1 MIIQKMQNNNKG
13 YGFNEVFIYFKQSK
27 CLFTGKNVA
36 KRGEKI
42 KKEDKKAVMEDTTTF
57 QRAGE
62 CYIIQACVKQMN
74 NYSEQ
79 CARRKENELEK
90 S

>member
-1 MIIQKMQNNNKG
+1 MQNNNKR
-13 YGFNEVFIYFKQSK
+13 YIFNDILIHIEQSK
-27 CLFTGKNVA
+27 CLLTGKNVA
-36 KRGEKI
+36 KKGLIEKN
-42 KKEDKKAVMEDTTTF
+42 KDKKQYTEDMKTF
-57 QRAGE
+57 RQEGE
-62 CYIIQACVKQMN
+62 YYIIQICIKQMN

>member
-1 MIIQKMQNNNKG
+1 MQNNNKR
-13 YGFNEVFIYFKQSK
+13 YIFNDILIHIEQSK
-27 CLFTGKNVA
+27 YLLTGKNGA
-36 KRGEKI
+36 KKRRKEKNG
-42 KKEDKKAVMEDTTTF
+42 DKKQYVEDMTTF
-57 QRAGE
+57 RGKRE
-62 CYIIQACVKQMN
+62 CYIIQTCIKQMN

>member
-1 MIIQKMQNNNKG
+1 MQNNKKG
-13 YGFNEVFIYFKQSK
+13 HVFNEVFIHFKQSK
-27 CLFTGKNVA
+27 CLLTGKNVA
-36 KRGEKI
+36 KR
-42 KKEDKKAVMEDTTTF
+42 KKEQKKGDKKVVLEDITTF
-57 QRAGE
+57 RREGE
-62 CYIIQACVKQMN
+62 CYIIQTCIKQMN

>member
-1 MIIQKMQNNNKG
+1 
-13 YGFNEVFIYFKQSK
+13 
-27 CLFTGKNVA
+27 LTGKNVA
-36 KRGEKI
+36 KKGLIEKN
-42 KKEDKKAVMEDTTTF
+42 KDKKQYTEDMKTF
-57 QRAGE
+57 RQEGE
-62 CYIIQACVKQMN
+62 YYIIQICIKQMN